1 MGQTKMRA
9 FAWVDRT
16 DVSLDVSLHPRTF
29 GDSFSNRVQPV
40 LGNILGKKKI
50 CGGYPC
56 EIIVEH
62 STHGFL
68 QRFPIPWA
76 LSSKFIAQ
84 G

>member
-16 DVSLDVSLHPRTF
+16 DVSLHPCTF

-40 LGNILGKKKI
+40 LGSILGKKKI

-56 EIIVEH
+56 EIIIIIVEH
-62 STHGFL
+62 PTHGFL
-68 QRFPIPWA
+68 GV
-76 LSSKFIAQ
+76 L
-84 G
+84 